1 MSKYNPEG
9 LITRSAD
16 QIQEAIVNH
25 PDNADCRDEKDLL
38 CSWRRA
44 YECHMNEGGSAAWR
58 AFQKK
63 IDGEKSPSM
72 RALTLLAEKDG
83 CDRTVFHADT
93 DKFLTLKWML
103 ESMPQEQRIDL
114 AAIQR
119 KVHENQIR
127 LPEPG
132 PELSPVVYNG
142 MTGLCRIYIK
152 ANASGVSFHDPI
164 EKILSGELFAETLRP
179 STPGHKLN

>member
-1 MSKYNPEG
+1 MGRAEGLSMSKYNPEG

-16 QIQEAIVNH
+16 EIQEAIVNH

-44 YECHMNEGGSAAWR
+44 
-58 AFQKK
+58 FQKK

-72 RALTLLAEKDG
+72 RALTLLAEKEG
-83 CDRTVFHADT
+83 YDRTVFHADT

-103 ESMPQEQRIDL
+103 ASMPQEQRIDL

-152 ANASGVSFHDPI
+152 ANAAGFSFHDPI
-164 EKILSGELFAETLRP
+164 EKILSGESFAETLRP
-179 STPGHKLN
+179 STPGPKLN